1 MSILQNNPKD
11 VDLSTIST
19 LDSIFEME
27 QFVVILD
34 ENSIPWKVVEHDDIL
49 LKSYSGNIGH
59 STLLVETGK
68 EKESLKLLKKFRQK
82 QAEGKECS
90 ECGLWL
96 GPMIKVCPACKTE
109 VK

>member
-68 EKESLKLLKKFRQK
+68 EKESFIILNKLAQQAKLFELFRSKNIEMLDAFNQYAK
-82 QAEGKECS
+82 QT
-90 ECGLWL
+90 
-96 GPMIKVCPACKTE
+96 IID
-109 VK
+109 